1 MVEAPP
7 HQGETDIG
15 PHRSEPGT
23 GESCYV
29 YVLGRAEQF
38 ADSMIPSYGQIT
50 AGCGPNL
57 GEDFTRTMWPVVVKI
72 KPTVTEQDL
81 IQHLRDLADLI
92 DRHPTAETRQRPL
105 ADRPCPECGERRAG
119 GEVIKLFGDRKN

>member
-1 MVEAPP
+1 MTI
-7 HQGETDIG
+7 ETSKRGVG

-23 GESCYV
+23 GEPCFI

-38 ADSMIPSYGQIT
+38 ADSIIHGYGQIT

-57 GEDFTRTMWPVVVKI
+57 REDFARTMWPVVVKI

-92 DRHPTAETRQRPL
+92 DRHATAETRQRPL
-105 ADRPCPECGERRAG
+105 GDRRYPECDERRAG
-119 GEVIKLFGDRKN
+119 GEVIQLFGDQH